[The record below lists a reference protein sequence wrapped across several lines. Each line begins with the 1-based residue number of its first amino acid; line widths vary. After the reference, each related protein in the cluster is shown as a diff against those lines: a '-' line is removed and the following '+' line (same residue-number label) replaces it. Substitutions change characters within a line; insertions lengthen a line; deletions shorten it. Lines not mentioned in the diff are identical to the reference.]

1 MEYKITR
8 QELAAQPVLVVRR
21 RVRRAEIA
29 ATIGAALPKV
39 FLHAQQRGLA
49 IAWLP
54 DYPVPGNK
62 RRISNARNW
71 DARYGA

>member
-1 MEYKITR
+1 MEYTVTR

-49 IAWLP
+49 IAG
-54 DYPVPGNK
+54 YPLRGNK
-62 RRISNARNW
+62 RRIGNVRDW
-71 DARYGA
+71 DARYSA